1 MLDTRGKGH
10 YVGCVLHVDTDE
22 PGWCGEGN
30 DMFFIDGEQWPPGI
44 HGTGTEDYFGGA
56 WNYNRLK
63 RTYSTPYYG
72 YHFKGNADYTG
83 KHSQYRFHVEDP
95 IYFERSLLF

>member
-10 YVGCVLHVDTDE
+10 YVGCVLHVNTAA
-22 PGWCGEGN
+22 PGWCGEGD

-44 HGTGTEDYFGGA
+44 HDTGTEDYFGGE

-72 YHFKGNADYTG
+72 YHFMGNADYTG